1 MPDMTKGKKKVG
13 SFQTRERGIHMKLS
27 EIKVELLAPAG
38 KWEVLVAV
46 IDAGADAVYLA
57 GKRFNMR
64 MHRSDFNFT
73 DEQLALAV
81 KWAHER
87 EVKIYV
93 TVNNLISDAEMNGLY
108 DYLKYLQDIKVDAII
123 VHDLGVINLVNEM
136 KLDIPMHASTMMNVH
151 SVEMATGLKNFGVSR
166 IITSRDI
173 TLAQVKEIG
182 EKAGIETEYFVHGD
196 MCVSQSGQCHSSG
209 VIFGKSAN
217 RGECMKP
224 CRWKYSI
231 VESNSGEEIGDL
243 PNGYLLA
250 MKDMCMFQHIPELIQ
265 AGVSSFKI
273 EGRMRHQDFLTPVIA
288 LYRKAIDDYLRSP
301 FTYWHKIED
310 FEKMYKERVRDF
322 TTAMA
327 FSHATSNVFDYSGSK
342 EPLFLSR
349 GAVEKSLT
357 THDLNENPFETV
369 HDTPK
374 TNTSLAVKVST
385 INAVRKS
392 LNAGADYVYLGAEI
406 SPLRGEGWTEEL
418 LQDAVK
424 MTHDLGKKIVFGTPR
439 ICTSREL
446 SEIEWLFD
454 IATSTCVDGVL
465 VHNLGALQCA
475 KQFDLDIFADFSF
488 NILNAGAIKML
499 EKLGVKR
506 VTSSLESSF
515 SDLVKLAS
523 RSTIPVECVVHGALP
538 GMLLEHCLPAMLVTK
553 TNAKSGCRLPCRY
566 INYALKDE
574 KGEIRTIEV
583 DQYCRNHI
591 MFSTDLCVLP
601 YLNTFVKTGVEVFRI
616 EAQYYD
622 DAVVE
627 TVVRRYRNRLDQCMD
642 NPDLFYPI
650 PESEWEE
657 LVEKSPRSLSL
668 CAYAQDVTQSRSTLE
683 VMKTSI

>member
-1 MPDMTKGKKKVG
+1 
-13 SFQTRERGIHMKLS
+13 MKLS
-27 EIKVELLAPAG
+27 QTKVELLAPAG
-38 KWEVLVAV
+38 KWNVFVAV
-46 IDAGADAVYLA
+46 IDAGADAVYIA

-73 DEQLALAV
+73 DEQLAHAV
-81 KWAHER
+81 EYAHER
-87 EVKIYV
+87 NVKVYV
-93 TVNNLISDAEMNGLY
+93 TVNNIVSDAEMDGLY
-108 DYLKYLQDIKVDAII
+108 NYLKYLQNISVDAII

-136 KLDIPMHASTMMNVH
+136 KLYIPMHASTMMNVH
-151 SVEMATGLKNFGVSR
+151 SVEMATELKNLGVSR

-173 TLAQVKEIG
+173 ALYQVKEIG
-182 EKAGIETEYFVHGD
+182 EKADIETEYFVHGD

-231 VESNSGEEIGDL
+231 VESKSGEEIGDL
-243 PNGYLLA
+243 PDGYLLA

-273 EGRMRHQDFLTPVIA
+273 EGRMRHEDFLKPVIA
-288 LYRKAIDDYLRSP
+288 LYRKAIDDYLSSP

-310 FEKMYKERVRDF
+310 FEKMYKARVRDF
-322 TTAMA
+322 TTSMA
-327 FSHATSNVFDYSGSK
+327 FSYATSNVFDYTGSK

-349 GAVEKSLT
+349 GAVEKNLT
-357 THDLNENPFETV
+357 PDDLNENPFEI
-369 HDTPK
+369 DNGNPK
-374 TNTSLAVKVST
+374 NKKFLSVKVST

-392 LNAGADYVYLGAEI
+392 LHAGADYVYLGAEV
-406 SPLRGEGWTEEL
+406 SPVRGEGWTKDHL
-418 LQDAVK
+418 LDSVK
-424 MTHDLGKKIVFGTPR
+424 MAHDMGRKIVYGTPR

-454 IATSTCVDGVL
+454 IGTRAGVDGVL

-488 NILNAGAIKML
+488 NVLNRDSIKML
-499 EKLGVKR
+499 EKSGVKR
-506 VTSSLESSF
+506 VTSSIESSF
-515 SDLVKLAS
+515 NDLYTLA
-523 RSTIPVECVVHGALP
+523 RHSTVPVECIVHGSLP
-538 GMLLEHCLPAMLVTK
+538 SMLLEHCLPAMLVTK

-591 MFSTDLCVLP
+591 MFASDLCVLP
-601 YLNTFVKTGVEVFRI
+601 YLNSFLMTGVEVFRI
-616 EAQYYD
+616 EAQYYED
-622 DAVVE
+622 DLVE
-627 TVVRRYRNRLDQCMD
+627 TVVDQYRRRMD
-642 NPDLFYPI
+642 LLIENPNVFCPL
-650 PESEWEE
+650 PETEWNN
-657 LVEKSPRSLSL
+657 LVEKSPKELSL
-668 CAYAQDVTQSRSTLE
+668 CAYSQDVTHSRSTFE
-683 VMKTSI
+683 VMKTSNQAN